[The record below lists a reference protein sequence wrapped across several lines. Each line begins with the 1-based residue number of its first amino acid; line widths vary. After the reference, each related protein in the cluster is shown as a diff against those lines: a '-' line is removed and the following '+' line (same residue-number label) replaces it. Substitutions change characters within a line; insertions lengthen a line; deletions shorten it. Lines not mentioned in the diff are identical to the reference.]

1 MRGPAR
7 VILTAV
13 NCGATLA
20 LVSTVRTEGPIPG
33 CLAGRV
39 RRMVMSV
46 AGVSAGEK
54 YGCEMETGHALPRG

>member
-1 MRGPAR
+1 M
-7 VILTAV
+7 
-13 NCGATLA
+13 A

-46 AGVSAGEK
+46 AGVSAG
-54 YGCEMETGHALPRG
+54 CEMETGHALPRG

>member
-1 MRGPAR
+1 M
-7 VILTAV
+7 
-13 NCGATLA
+13 A

-54 YGCEMETGHALPRG
+54 YGCEMETGHALPRR